1 MKTIAIVPA
10 AGLGVRM
17 GKKEPKQFLSLK
29 GRPILQ
35 WTLQALE
42 ASPLVEGICLVVS
55 PDRVEKMRQ
64 DLLEESLKVQWVVA
78 GGKERQDSVRNGFRE
93 IPVCDLVLVHDA
105 VRPLVPQKLIESL
118 IEKASETGAAIPG
131 LPVKETLKEG
141 SDKNEV
147 VRTVDRK
154 KFWSIQTPQVFRYE
168 VFQEAVDR
176 SEKDSFLGTDEAMLV
191 ERIGKK
197 VSLVTGS
204 PYNLKITTPE
214 DLVVAEG
221 LIDANRNRL

>member
-10 AGLGVRM
+10 AGLGLRM
-17 GKKEPKQFLSLK
+17 GKKEPKQFLLLK

-42 ASPLVEGICLVVS
+42 ASPLIEGICLVVS
-55 PDRVEKMRQ
+55 PDRVEKIKK
-64 DLLEESLKVQWVVA
+64 DLLEDSLKVQWVVA

-93 IPVCDLVLVHDA
+93 IPACDLVLIHDA
-105 VRPLVPQKLIESL
+105 VRPLISPKFIES
-118 IEKASETGAAIPG
+118 IIKKASETGAAIPG
-131 LPVKETLKEG
+131 LPVRETLKEG

-147 VRTVDRK
+147 IRTVDRK

-168 VFQEAVDR
+168 VFKEAVEK
-176 SEKDSFLGTDEAMLV
+176 SEKDSFLGTDESMLV

-197 VSLVTGS
+197 VSLVPGS
-204 PYNLKITTPE
+204 SYNIKITTPE

-221 LIDANRNRL
+221 LIDAYRDRL